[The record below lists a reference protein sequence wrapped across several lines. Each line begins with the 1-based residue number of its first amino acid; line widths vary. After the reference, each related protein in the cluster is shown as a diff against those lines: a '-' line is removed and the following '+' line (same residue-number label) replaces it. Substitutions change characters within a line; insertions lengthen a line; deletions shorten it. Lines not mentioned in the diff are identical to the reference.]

1 MQERVKIMDKIS
13 IIVPVYNVKNY
24 IDRVI
29 NCLINQTY
37 HNLEIILVDDG
48 STDGSSKL
56 CDKYK
61 KKDNRI
67 KVIHQKNSGV
77 SVARNVGLKH
87 ATGEYIGFV
96 DSDDYISLNMYE
108 ELYNNLISTNSDI
121 SVCSYLTFKDKLPN
135 FNVEGNIKIF
145 DTIDALKDI
154 ISDGV
159 ITNFLWNKL
168 FKREIFENI
177 SFPEGKIYEDLYV
190 MPKLIDNA
198 SIICFDS
205 KKLYAYYQRNDSYV
219 NSYSLDKNNNYLEF
233 CDYCY
238 QYLSKYDVL
247 REARESYRCFYIYT
261 AFLQSS
267 KVGRLDI
274 INSDKMKE
282 EYKFF
287 CKSFR
292 HFNKNNSFKK
302 RFLYYLL
309 YFSKKLFYMF
319 VVVYSDV
326 RLKWHKE

>member
-1 MQERVKIMDKIS
+1 MKKIS
-13 IIVPVYNVKNY
+13 IIVPIYNAKKY
-24 IDRVI
+24 IERTV

-48 STDGSSKL
+48 STDGSSIL

-61 KKDNRI
+61 KKDSRI

-77 SVARNVGLKH
+77 SGARNVGLKY

-135 FNVEGNIKIF
+135 FNNEINIKIF
-145 DTIDALKDI
+145 DRIDALKDI

-168 FKREIFENI
+168 FKKEVFKNI

-190 MPKLIDNA
+190 MPRLIDNA

-205 KKLYAYYQRNDSYV
+205 KRMYGYYQRSDSYV
-219 NSYSLDKNNNYLEF
+219 NSYSLEKNKNYLEF
-233 CDYCY
+233 CDNCY
-238 QYLSKYDVL
+238 EYLSKYNEIKEV
-247 REARESYRCFYIYT
+247 RESYRCFYIYT
-261 AFLQSS
+261 AFLQAS
-267 KVGRLDI
+267 KSKCLNV
-274 INSDKMKE
+274 INDEIMIE
-282 EYKFF
+282 NLTI
-287 CKSFR
+287 FR
-292 HFNKNNSFKK
+292 NNFKLSKYMSIKRKLLYYILYFNK
-302 RFLYYLL
+302 Y
-309 YFSKKLFYMF
+309 LFYNIVIIF
-319 VVVYSDV
+319 N
-326 RLKWHKE
+326 KG